1 MIAGSVLLYYGL
13 LLRGDVMDKNDLV
26 AMIEARIKE
35 IDAVVELHRAMSEK
49 YTEAYNQHML
59 SGKAELNRLLL
70 QLRYGKE
77 SENETG

>member
-1 MIAGSVLLYYGL
+1 MAVNMLLYYGL
-13 LLRGDVMDKNDLV
+13 PLRGDDMDKNDFI
-26 AMIEARIKE
+26 AMIEARINE
-35 IDAVVELHRAMSEK
+35 IDAVVENHRTMPEK

-77 SENETG
+77 SENEYS